1 MVLKSSLFALL
12 AASLSL
18 FSPVK
23 AASDVLELTAADF
36 DETMKEN
43 PLVLAE
49 FFAPWVY
56 TPFKRHLLRV
66 SVAIA
71 KLWHQSMRKQRQN

>member
-1 MVLKSSLFALL
+1 MLSKTSLFTLF

-23 AASDVLELTAADF
+23 ASSDVLELSASDF
-36 DETMKEN
+36 DETVKEN

-49 FFAPWVY
+49 FFAPWVSSPL
-56 TPFKRHLLRV
+56 PF
-66 SVAIA
+66 
-71 KLWHQSMRKQRQN
+71 

>member
-1 MVLKSSLFALL
+1 MISKTSLFALF

-23 AASDVLELTAADF
+23 AESDVLELTSADF
-36 DETMKEN
+36 DETMKEH

-49 FFAPWVY
+49 FFAPWVQA
-56 TPFKRHLLRV
+56 LLK
-66 SVAIA
+66 IY
-71 KLWHQSMRKQRQN
+71 

>member
-1 MVLKSSLFALL
+1 MISKTSLFALF

-23 AASDVLELTAADF
+23 ATSDVLELTSADF
-36 DETMKEN
+36 DDTMREN

-49 FFAPWVY
+49 FFAPWVQA
-56 TPFKRHLLRV
+56 LLE
-66 SVAIA
+66 IY
-71 KLWHQSMRKQRQN
+71 

>member
-1 MVLKSSLFALL
+1 MVSKTSLITLL

-23 AASDVLELTAADF
+23 ALSDVLDLSANDF
-36 DETMKEN
+36 DDTVKEN

-49 FFAPWVY
+49 FFAPWV
-56 TPFKRHLLRV
+56 LLS
-66 SVAIA
+66 SVE
-71 KLWHQSMRKQRQN
+71 